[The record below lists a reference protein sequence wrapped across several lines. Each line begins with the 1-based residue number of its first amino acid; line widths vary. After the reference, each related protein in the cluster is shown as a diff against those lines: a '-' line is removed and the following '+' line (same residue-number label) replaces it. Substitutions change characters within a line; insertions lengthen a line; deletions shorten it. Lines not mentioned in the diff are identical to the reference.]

1 MRLRQAAALAALPLG
16 AALLTGCEKPA
27 PAVTTFSGSTSA
39 TVEAICWSFDVSEPV
54 DAKTCLAQ
62 QEGQSVGELA
72 DELQSKIGV
81 IPVAADQTIGIS
93 VDPELKEGGWFPI
106 IGDSRLTADPVT
118 STYYRFQLTAAELRS
133 GPIELRV
140 LALGETPDQIRGLWT
155 FKLQPA
161 DGDGTSTTPVPSPKP
176 TKSTS

>member
-1 MRLRQAAALAALPLG
+1 MRLRHAAALAALPLSTL
-16 AALLTGCEKPA
+16 LLTGCEKPA
-27 PAVTTFSGSTSA
+27 PAVTAFSGSTSA
-39 TVEAICWSFDVSEPV
+39 TVEAICWSFDASAPV
-54 DAKTCLAQ
+54 DAKSCLAQ
-62 QEGQSVGELA
+62 QEGQSVSELA

-93 VDPELKEGGWFPI
+93 VDPDLQEGGWFPI
-106 IGDSRLTADPVT
+106 IGDSRLTAEPVT
-118 STYYRFQLTAAELRS
+118 STYFRFQLAAAELRS

-161 DGDGTSTTPVPSPKP
+161 DDDGTSTTPVPSPKP
-176 TKSTS
+176 SKSTS